1 MVNFPSPGLQ
11 FVDERGEVIQV
22 LDVGTGD
29 DDHAVV
35 EICSVSR
42 VGKLIGPHRLIP
54 VEDWPRFSQGMRR
67 VD

>member
-1 MVNFPSPGLQ
+1 
-11 FVDERGEVIQV
+11 V

-54 VEDWPRFSQGMRR
+54 VEDWPRFSQGMHR